1 MPSEEEMQQKADGY
15 DSCLVDRTRR
25 EQIVAIET
33 GSKLVV
39 KGSRSRKIPRR
50 MIQSH

>member
-33 GSKLVV
+33 GSKPVV
-39 KGSRSRKIPRR
+39 TPCSGRVQIP
-50 MIQSH
+50 